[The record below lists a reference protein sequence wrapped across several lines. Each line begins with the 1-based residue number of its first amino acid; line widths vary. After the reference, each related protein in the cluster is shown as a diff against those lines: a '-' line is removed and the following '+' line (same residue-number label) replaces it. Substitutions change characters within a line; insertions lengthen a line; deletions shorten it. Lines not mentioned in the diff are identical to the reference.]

1 MDLFALDKSWHG
13 IHFLLTGSAEGV
25 RPPVDFILM
34 GGREIGDLDLGYG
47 PARAFTSAE
56 TKQIAFDARD
66 LSDWDS
72 GLLTFLIKLL
82 NYCESRQ
89 ITRDCNGL
97 PEGVRRLLE
106 LAFAAPERADIRKAK
121 EQPSWLERLGLRS
134 ITLAKGEANA
144 LSFLGEVTLT
154 FIKMLKGKAH
164 FRSSDVALI
173 LQQCGPQALPI
184 LTLVSFLIGLILAYM
199 GALSL
204 KQFGASIYVADLVGL
219 GMVREMGAT
228 MTGVLLA
235 GRTGAAFA
243 AQLGTMQVNEEIDA
257 FRTLGIQPMEFLVL
271 PRIIA
276 LALMTPLLTLFAD
289 FVGMIAGFI
298 IGVWVFDLGVMEY
311 YYQTQKSL
319 TLTYFAAGMM
329 KGEVFGILIAFA
341 GCMRGMQ
348 CGRSASAVGEATTS
362 AVVTSIVYMVIAS
375 AIMTIIYYK
384 LGI

>member
-1 MDLFALDKSWHG
+1 MSQTTLYYNQLHDG
-13 IHFLLTGSAEGV
+13 ILQIKLTGSWTIHDRFPATN
-25 RPPVDFILM
+25 
-34 GGREIGDLDLGYG
+34 EIFAQIKAM
-47 PARAFTSAE
+47 PE